1 MWILPCKAQQ
11 PEEDPT
17 IHGFICA
24 HVDDFLI
31 AGDETADEWAAALS
45 AFYDRFRWSPWEFES
60 YKHCGVN
67 IKEESD
73 FSYTLDHA
81 SFCEAIDQITIA
93 KDRMDHEP
101 VTSEELSQLRGALG
115 ALQWRAH
122 QTGPHLSARLGQ
134 LQSEIARATVQT
146 LRSANKLIRECFQT
160 RYMSVRI
167 NQLGIDDPRQ
177 VCFVGWSDAA
187 MANRID
193 LSSTGGYVICAT
205 TPAMLAGERA
215 PLSMI
220 SWRSAKLPRKARSS
234 LAAETQALSETDHE
248 LMYVRLAWA
257 ELCGDE
263 IVLSDKEKSIAKISG
278 TVVIDAKALYDILL
292 KRDMNSSGAGLK
304 DKFSALEVLCL
315 LESLE
320 RLSTNV
326 RWVHSEAQVA
336 DALTKPLPPGVLH
349 KILCEGKWILQYDPT
364 FTSAK
369 RLKNGKKEH
378 YSKGFWGVSVSEGEQ
393 LQPLC
398 MYMCEVF

>member
-1 MWILPCKAQQ
+1 M
-11 PEEDPT
+11 
-17 IHGFICA
+17 
-24 HVDDFLI
+24 
-31 AGDETADEWAAALS
+31 
-45 AFYDRFRWSPWEFES
+45 
-60 YKHCGVN
+60 
-67 IKEESD
+67 
-73 FSYTLDHA
+73 
-81 SFCEAIDQITIA
+81 
-93 KDRMDHEP
+93 
-101 VTSEELSQLRGALG
+101 
-115 ALQWRAH
+115 
-122 QTGPHLSARLGQ
+122 
-134 LQSEIARATVQT
+134 
-146 LRSANKLIRECFQT
+146 
-160 RYMSVRI
+160 
-167 NQLGIDDPRQ
+167 
-177 VCFVGWSDAA
+177 
-187 MANRID
+187 
-193 LSSTGGYVICAT
+193 
-205 TPAMLAGERA
+205 
-215 PLSMI
+215 
-220 SWRSAKLPRKARSS
+220 
-234 LAAETQALSETDHE
+234 
-248 LMYVRLAWA
+248 AWA

-378 YSKGFWGVSVSEGEQ
+378 YSKGFWGVSVSKGEQ

-398 MYMCEVF
+398 MCEVF